1 MPRILVVDDDPMI
14 VAGVTMMLD
23 LHHLPS
29 EGACDAESAEAM
41 LGREFFPVILADLR
55 LRTEEEG
62 MRLLDSIRRLSP
74 RSRVATMTGYADAD
88 TERRL
93 RERGA
98 ELVLHKPLDEEVLIA
113 ALREMLAAVEAAEAQ
128 HGDDLDGLYLATR
141 KALYAVSRKRYGFT
155 QDETEELIQEAWVL
169 YLEKKHAVRAPK
181 AWLTGTI
188 ANLCRQEI
196 ERRQRERS
204 RSGEMID
211 LPLSPRT
218 DSTLVLEQG
227 LARLDDR
234 SRALC
239 HLIGIEQHSYE
250 EVSATTGLPLG
261 SIGPLYIRAKKKLR
275 AAIGGNR

>member
-1 MPRILVVDDDPMI
+1 MI

-23 LHHLPS
+23 VHDLPN
-29 EGACDAESAEAM
+29 EGACDAETAEAM
-41 LGREFFPVILADLR
+41 IGREFFPVILADLR

-62 MRLLDSIRRLSP
+62 MQLLDAIRRLSP

-98 ELVLHKPLDEEVLIA
+98 ELVLLKPLEEEVLIA
-113 ALREMLAAVEAAEAQ
+113 ALRDMLAAVEAAGEE
-128 HGDDLDGLYLATR
+128 HGEDLDSLYLATR
-141 KALYAVSRKRYGFT
+141 KVLYAVSRKRYGFT
-155 QDETEELIQEAWVL
+155 QDETEELIQEAWL
-169 YLEKKHAVRAPK
+169 LFLEKKNGVRTPK

-196 ERRQRERS
+196 ERRHRERS
-204 RSGEMID
+204 RSGEMIEV
-211 LPLSPRT
+211 PVVPRN

-239 HLIGIEQHSYE
+239 RLIGIEQRSYE

-275 AAIGGNR
+275 EAVAGQR

>member
-1 MPRILVVDDDPMI
+1 MSRILVVDDDPMI
-14 VAGVTMMLD
+14 VEGVTMMLD
-23 LHHLPS
+23 VHDLPA
-29 EGACDAESAEAM
+29 EGACDAETAEAM
-41 LGREFFPVILADLR
+41 IASEFFPVILADLR

-62 MRLLDSIRRLSP
+62 IQLLDSIRRLSP

-93 RERGA
+93 REHGA
-98 ELVLHKPLDEEVLIA
+98 ELVLLKPLEESVLIA
-113 ALREMLAAVEAAEAQ
+113 ALREMLAAVEAAEEA
-128 HGDDLDGLYLATR
+128 HGDDLGALYFATR

-155 QDETEELIQEAWVL
+155 QDETEELIQEAWLL
-169 YLEKKHAVRAPK
+169 YLEKRNAVRAPK

-196 ERRQRERS
+196 ERRHRERS
-204 RSGEMID
+204 RIGEMID
-211 LPLSPRT
+211 LPVAPRN
-218 DSTLVLEQG
+218 DAALVLEQG
-227 LARLDDR
+227 LALLDDR

-239 HLIGIEQHSYE
+239 RLIGVEQRSYE

-275 AAIGGNR
+275 EAVAGR